1 MCVFWMKRPFLFVFY
16 RFLVVVVFWGCVPR
30 CCDGHLSQGIP
41 FRLKKVLFS
50 VAQYFKEQCRARA
63 GSFD

>member
-1 MCVFWMKRPFLFVFY
+1 MCVLDEETVSVCFLPIFGGVFCG
-16 RFLVVVVFWGCVPR
+16 VTR
-30 CCDGHLSQGIP
+30 CCDGHLSHGIP
-41 FRLKKVLFS
+41 FRLEKLLFS

>member
-1 MCVFWMKRPFLFVFY
+1 MRVLDEETVFVCFLPIFGCCCF
-16 RFLVVVVFWGCVPR
+16 FWGGVPR